1 MKIWFFAALVAA
13 LGIILVRLYFKVR
26 TVRRSRAETWDE
38 HMIAQLRS
46 QGYAPFNDYRVDFFL
61 ALPDETAVQSARARL
76 EPEFTVDAKPLQD
89 RARLQSARHQDH
101 AAHRAGDAGNQPP
114 PDRARRGARR
124 PLRRLGRLRHQRF
137 SVWRLTASAAAAIA
151 AASPR

>member
-1 MKIWFFAALVAA
+1 MKIWFFTALVAA

-61 ALPDETAVQSARARL
+61 ALPDETAVQSARSRL
-76 EPEFTVDAKPLQD
+76 EPEFTRGREALAG
-89 RARLQSARHQDH
+89 RALASVCT
-101 AAHRAGDAGNQPP
+101 PP
-114 PDRARRGARR
+114 RPCGSSCRRCRK
-124 PLRRLGRLRHQRF
+124 
-137 SVWRLTASAAAAIA
+137 SAAA
-151 AASPR
+151 